1 MTPHIHANGTP
12 GARLKSQYMAATHA
26 LAKALVAVQEIELN
40 ERDYY
45 PLGDNAWQ
53 VAKNARENVLNAI
66 EAQWKALGKVAEKIT
81 EQMERGE
88 R

>member
-12 GARLKSQYMAATHA
+12 GARLKNQYMAATHA
-26 LAKALVAVQEIELN
+26 LAKALVAVQEIEVN

-53 VAKNARENVLNAI
+53 VAKNAQENILSAI

-81 EQMERGE
+81 EQMEAE